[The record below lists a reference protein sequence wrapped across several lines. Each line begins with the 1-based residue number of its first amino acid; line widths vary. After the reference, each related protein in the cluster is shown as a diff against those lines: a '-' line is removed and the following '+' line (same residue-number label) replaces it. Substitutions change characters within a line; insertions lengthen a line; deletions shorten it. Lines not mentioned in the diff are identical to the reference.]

1 MLESPS
7 RSPRWLAVAVLA
19 YALLMAAF
27 GNGAARP
34 LEAHEAFVARSATE
48 MLRRDDWILPYFN
61 GEPRLQKP
69 PLNYWGAIA
78 AHELAG
84 APQAE
89 TVSEIQ
95 ARAPSALGGVL
106 MVLLTMLLARTLGF
120 RPLAA
125 ALSGALLASS
135 TAFLDWSH
143 NAQPEMLYAGLC
155 TLELLGFAQ
164 AWVAA
169 REGRSTWPGCLLAWT
184 GAGLAVLAKGPLLPG
199 FLLIGAALASWLAR
213 DGSARP
219 RRTLR
224 PLVGLALVLAFV
236 LPWVALVVHREP
248 HALEFWRSQMFDRTG
263 GVQSA
268 WWQPLKFF
276 YVTALAKLAAP
287 WSLLA
292 FVGLV
297 WGWRTRSNQR
307 IQARWL
313 AWVFVVPLVVL
324 GFSARPKGY
333 YLLPALAPLFV
344 LMAESACVALDALR
358 EHAPRWARN
367 VVRAHAG
374 VAFVAATALFLYLL
388 MRPSTFGARP
398 LTDGL
403 GALLAIVAAGAAV
416 DSLRNTTSKAQRA
429 ALAAVL
435 ALAALMLG
443 ASVAAVDPRKARYED
458 ALMAQRIGERAPD
471 DQPLYLLSGN
481 AQVLTYYADRCVE
494 QVTPAQLAE
503 HLATVPD
510 AFVLATPD
518 EIRSTGLAGE
528 IVLEGKS
535 DDDTFVL
542 FDLERPRAR

>member
-1 MLESPS
+1 
-7 RSPRWLAVAVLA
+7 
-19 YALLMAAF
+19 MAAF
-27 GNGAARP
+27 GNGAERP

-84 APQAE
+84 APRE
-89 TVSEIQ
+89 ERVSEVE
-95 ARAPSALGGVL
+95 ARVPSAVGGVL
-106 MVLLTMLLARTLGF
+106 MVLFTMLLARTLGF

-155 TLELLGFAQ
+155 TLEVLGFAQ

-199 FLLIGAALASWLAR
+199 FLLVGVALASWLAR
-213 DGSARP
+213 DGSPRP

-248 HALEFWRSQMFDRTG
+248 HAPEFWRSQMFDRTG
-263 GVQSA
+263 GVHSA

-292 FVGLV
+292 FAGLV
-297 WGWRTRSNQR
+297 WGWRTRSNER
-307 IQARWL
+307 VQARWL

-344 LMAESACVALDALR
+344 LMAESACVALDLVR
-358 EHAPRWARN
+358 ERAPRWARN
-367 VVRAHAG
+367 VLRAHAG
-374 VAFVAATALFLYLL
+374 LAFVAAAALFLYLL
-388 MRPSTFGARP
+388 LRPSAFGARP

-403 GALLAIVAAGAAV
+403 GALLAIVAVGAAV
-416 DSLRNTTSKAQRA
+416 DSLRHTKSKTQRA
-429 ALAAVL
+429 AFGAGL

-471 DQPLYLLSGN
+471 DLPLYLLSGN

-494 QVTPAQLAE
+494 QVTPEQLAE
-503 HLATVPD
+503 NLATVPD

-528 IVLEGKS
+528 VVLEGKS

-542 FDLERPRAR
+542 LDLEPQPGH

>member
-1 MLESPS
+1 
-7 RSPRWLAVAVLA
+7 V

-27 GNGAARP
+27 GNGAERP

-84 APQAE
+84 APRAE
-89 TVSEIQ
+89 RVSEGH
-95 ARAPSALGGVL
+95 ARAPSAVGGVL
-106 MVLLTMLLARTLGF
+106 MVLFTMLLARTLGF

-125 ALSGALLASS
+125 ALAGALLASS

-155 TLELLGFAQ
+155 TLEVLGFAQ

-169 REGRSTWPGCLLAWT
+169 REGRSTWPGCLLGWT

-199 FLLIGAALASWLAR
+199 FLVVGVALANWLAR
-213 DGSARP
+213 DGSPRP

-224 PLVGLALVLAFV
+224 PLVGLALALAFV

-248 HALEFWRSQMFDRTG
+248 HAPEFWRSQMFDRTG
-263 GVQSA
+263 GVHSA

-292 FVGLV
+292 FAGLV
-297 WGWRTRSNQR
+297 WGWRTRSNER
-307 IQARWL
+307 VQARWL
-313 AWVFVVPLVVL
+313 ARVFVVPLVVL

-358 EHAPRWARN
+358 ERAPRWARH
-367 VVRAHAG
+367 VLRAHAG
-374 VAFVAATALFLYLL
+374 LAFVAAAALFLYLL
-388 MRPSTFGARP
+388 LRPSAFGARP

-403 GALLAIVAAGAAV
+403 GALLAIVAVGAAI
-416 DSLRNTTSKAQRA
+416 DSLRNTTSKAHRA
-429 ALAAVL
+429 ALGAGL
-435 ALAALMLG
+435 ALATLMLG
-443 ASVAAVDPRKARYED
+443 ASVAAVDPRMARYED
-458 ALMAQRIGERAPD
+458 ALIAQRIGERAPHEHH
-471 DQPLYLLSGN
+471 LYLLSGN
-481 AQVLTYYADRCVE
+481 TQVLTYYADRCVE
-494 QVTPAQLAE
+494 QVTPEQLSAI
-503 HLATVPD
+503 LATLPD
-510 AFVLATPD
+510 AFVLGTTD
-518 EIRSTGLAGE
+518 EIRASQLHGDVILRSQ
-528 IVLEGKS
+528 L

-542 FDLERPRAR
+542 LDLERPR

>member
-1 MLESPS
+1 MLEPPS
-7 RSPRWLAVAVLA
+7 RPPRWLAAAVLV

-78 AHELAG
+78 AHELVG

-89 TVSEIQ
+89 TVSENQ

-143 NAQPEMLYAGLC
+143 NAQPEMLYAALC

-169 REGRSTWPGCLLAWT
+169 REGRSTLPGCLLAWT

-199 FLLIGAALASWLAR
+199 FLLAGATLASWLAR
-213 DGSARP
+213 DARP
-219 RRTLR
+219 RPRRNLR
-224 PLVGLALVLAFV
+224 PLLGLTLVLAFV

-248 HALEFWRSQMFDRTG
+248 QAPEFWRSQMFDRTG
-263 GVQSA
+263 GVHSA

-292 FVGLV
+292 FAGLI
-297 WGWRTRSNQR
+297 WGWRTRSNER
-307 IQARWL
+307 LHARWL

-344 LMAESACVALDALR
+344 LMAETACVAFDTLR
-358 EHAPRWARN
+358 EQSPRWVRN
-367 VVRAHAG
+367 VLRVHAG
-374 VAFVAATALFLYLL
+374 VAFAAAAALFLYLL
-388 MRPSTFGARP
+388 LRPSAFGARP

-416 DSLRNTTSKAQRA
+416 DALRHTSSQPRRTAIGA
-429 ALAAVL
+429 GL

-443 ASVAAVDPRKARYED
+443 ASVAAVDPRSARYED
-458 ALMAQRIGERAPD
+458 ALMAQQVGERAPHD
-471 DQPLYLLSGN
+471 LPLYLLSGN

-494 QVTPAQLAE
+494 QVTPEQLAE

-518 EIRSTGLAGE
+518 EIRSTGLDGE
-528 IVLEGKS
+528 VVLEGKS

-542 FDLERPRAR
+542 LDIEPRRER